1 MEGEII
7 LKGIG
12 LLACGILFLWFGILG
27 WQRRREQRI
36 SIIEAAILTA
46 ADAEPLPRTRWD
58 RVMAYVQPVLLMI
71 FGPLMIVGG
80 IAILSL
86 LGE

>member
-7 LKGIG
+7 LKGLGLIG
-12 LLACGILFLWFGILG
+12 LGLLFIRLGITG
-27 WQRRREQRI
+27 WRNRREERI
-36 SIIEAAILTA
+36 SIIEAAILKA
-46 ADAEPLPRTRWD
+46 SDAEPQPFGWWD
-58 RVMAYVQPVLLMI
+58 RKWAYVQPILMLM
-71 FGPLMIVGG
+71 FGPLMLLGG